1 VRKKI
6 LLSHDTGDLAQRHRR
21 HCNPKRT
28 VSKRKSCDACV
39 QARTKCCL
47 SQPTCS
53 RCSER
58 GLVCEYAAPP
68 KRLSP
73 SQSSGSITTGLAHN
87 GNFYDPSVILD
98 LDMSMDNVDWTA
110 AMSNPSWTPQVDNW
124 PPVQLGQSD
133 SYFDSGASSTAQFSA
148 TENVQNHTGQT
159 TPSEWLVQQWNATL
173 PTPPAQT
180 IVTTNPTLSAL
191 PLSATDGSS
200 DKSSDLP
207 TPSLNVAE
215 ILRILRT
222 YPLCFSSDDYHT
234 PLPHRELYGTPV
246 GAITTLPKS
255 TTAIMCALGLNESSN
270 KSFLRGAMTVER
282 QRLVEGF
289 VSDFEP

>member
-133 SYFDSGASSTAQFSA
+133 SYFDSGALSTAQFSA

-191 PLSATDGSS
+191 PLSTTDGSS
-200 DKSSDLP
+200 DMSSDLP
-207 TPSLNVAE
+207 T
-215 ILRILRT
+215 
-222 YPLCFSSDDYHT
+222 
-234 PLPHRELYGTPV
+234 LYGTPV

-270 KSFLRGAMTVER
+270 KSFLRRAMTVER